1 MKITRADL
9 IPTQPLTQRRQDAA
23 PTPNPP
29 RQSGESQI
37 SATAQTMAQASIAL
51 ADTPDVNMAKVE
63 QIRQAIG
70 EGRLSLDMDAL
81 SQAILELHRR

>member
-1 MKITRADL
+1 MKITRTDPIQA
-9 IPTQPLTQRRQDAA
+9 QPLTQRRQDTA

-37 SATAQTMAQASIAL
+37 SATAQTMAQARITL
-51 ADTPDVNMAKVE
+51 ADTPDVDMAKVK

-70 EGRLSLDMDAL
+70 EGRMNLDMDAL